1 MCYPFQE
8 DVLVV
13 SLASKI
19 TTLFHLNFSEVED
32 EILTL
37 QADLQIK
44 ARAHGQ
50 FWNLLIEDKYPNIRK
65 CATFLTALFGSTYL
79 CESAFSYMKIIKF
92 KNRSTMT
99 DEHLEVC

>member
-1 MCYPFQE
+1 M
-8 DVLVV
+8 VV

-19 TTLFHLNFSEVED
+19 TTLFHLNSSEVED
-32 EILTL
+32 KILTL

-44 ARAHGQ
+44 TRTDGQ

-79 CESAFSYMKIIKF
+79 CESAFSYKKIVKS

-99 DEHLEVC
+99 DEHLEV